1 MTDGILPTEVLE
13 KTLNAAMAAGA
24 DYADIYVQKR
34 KSTGLELDN
43 GEIRSSSAG
52 QTAGAGIRVIKGSS
66 TAFAHSE
73 DLSPEAL
80 LSCATT
86 VAQVAKEAT
95 SAITPVRLQPLQ
107 IHHYAQP
114 KIKPSTVALSE
125 RLELLMRADQE
136 ARRLESGLE
145 RILGFYADTDEI
157 VQIANTDGELFV
169 DERCICR
176 LSLQSIM
183 ADKDNKR
190 RVGSSGGGNR
200 EGFSY
205 FKDHFSPEAIAQ
217 ESVRM
222 ALAQMGARPAPAGSQ
237 TVVVGPKS
245 SGVLLHEA
253 VGHGLEADFIRKKTS
268 LFTGRVG
275 EKVASELCTV
285 IDDGT
290 IPGMRGSL
298 NVDDEGTLPKRNVLI
313 ENGILKGFITDR
325 LNAKLMGETPTGNG
339 RRQSFR
345 CIPLPRMTTTFM
357 PNGNDDPESIV
368 KGVKQGLYC
377 KAFGGGQVNIGN
389 GNFVFEVQ
397 EGYLIEDGKITAPVE
412 GATLVGNGADTLMKI
427 VAVGNDSG
435 FDSGVYT
442 CGKDGQSVPVNVG
455 QPTLRLDG
463 ITVGGTGQG

>member
-1 MTDGILPTEVLE
+1 MTDGILPTDILE
-13 KTLNAAMAAGA
+13 KTLDAAMSGGA

-73 DLSPEAL
+73 DLSLEAL
-80 LSCATT
+80 LSCAHTI
-86 VAQVAKEAT
+86 AQISQGRSQQMAST
-95 SAITPVRLQPLQ
+95 QLTLQP
-107 IHHYAQP
+107 IAAFAQP
-114 KIKPSTVALSE
+114 KVPPSSVDLSE
-125 RLELLMRADQE
+125 RLALLMRADQE
-136 ARRLESGLE
+136 ARRLEERLE
-145 RILGFYADTDEI
+145 RILGFYADTDEQ
-157 VQIANTDGELFV
+157 VQIANTDGQLFY
-169 DERCICR
+169 DARCICR
-176 LSLQSIM
+176 LSLRTILPD
-183 ADKDNKR
+183 ADNKR
-190 RVGSSGGGNR
+190 RVGTSGGGNR

-205 FKDHFSPEAIAQ
+205 FKEHFNPEAIAQ

-222 ALAQMGARPAPAGSQ
+222 ALAQLGARPAPAGAQ
-237 TVVVGPKS
+237 TVVVGPRS

-268 LFTGRVG
+268 VFTGRVG

-298 NVDDEGTLPKRNVLI
+298 NIDDEGTLPQRNVLI
-313 ENGILKGFITDR
+313 EKGILKGFMTDK
-325 LNAKLMGETPTGNG
+325 LNAKLMGIEPSGNG

-345 CIPLPRMTTTFM
+345 CIPIPRMTTTFM
-357 PNGNDDPESIV
+357 PSGNDEPETII
-368 KGVKQGLYC
+368 KGVKKGLYC
-377 KAFGGGQVNIGN
+377 RAFGGGQVNIGN

-397 EGYLIEDGKITAPVE
+397 EGYLIEDGRITAPVE
-412 GATLVGNGADTLMKI
+412 GATLVGNGAETLNKI

-455 QPTLRLDG
+455 QPTLRIDD